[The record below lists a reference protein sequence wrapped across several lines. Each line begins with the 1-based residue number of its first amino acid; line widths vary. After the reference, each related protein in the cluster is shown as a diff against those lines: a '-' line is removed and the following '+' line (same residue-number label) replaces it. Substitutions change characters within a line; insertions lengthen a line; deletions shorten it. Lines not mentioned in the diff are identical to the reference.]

1 MVVAEGT
8 ELAIDVTELV
18 IFVISFGDTFVVV
31 INVLFSY
38 VVISDVTDEVNILLL
53 TDSIVLIVIF

>member
-18 IFVISFGDTFVVV
+18 IFVIF
-31 INVLFSY
+31 I
-38 VVISDVTDEVNILLL
+38 EA
-53 TDSIVLIVIF
+53 